1 VIGVVL
7 GVAAGLLLLWGAL
20 LVALL
25 AVRPRGRSLTDAVR
39 LLPDLLR
46 LVTRLARDRSLP
58 RGLRWRLVGLGVYLA
73 LPIDLVPDFVPV
85 VGYADD
91 AIVAAFVLR
100 SVARRAGPEA
110 IALHWPGTEPG
121 LLTLLALLHI
131 PLSEPKPSA
140 RISPIPTGGA

>member
-7 GVAAGLLLLWGAL
+7 GVTAGLLLLWGAL

-25 AVRPRGRSLTDAVR
+25 LIRPRGPSLTDALR

-46 LVTRLARDRSLP
+46 LVTRLARDPSLP
-58 RGLRWRLVGLGVYLA
+58 RGLRWRLVGLGLYLA
-73 LPIDLVPDFVPV
+73 LPIDLVPDFTPV
-85 VGYADD
+85 LGYADD

-110 IALHWPGTEPG
+110 IVLHWPGTEAA
-121 LLTLLALLHI
+121 LLTLLALLHL
-131 PLSEPKPSA
+131 PSPDSKPSA
-140 RISPIPTGGA
+140 